1 MKRRMYY
8 RSTTGDEGK
17 KWNERRRRGLYEAR
31 ISRHE
36 IAATRE
42 NLRGLIM
49 GRRAGRVLRTRTGRE
64 RKREGEGEQVRD
76 VRWAAPQGRA
86 SEAPYYFS
94 LKQIG
99 GQTAPLANARTSTH
113 AFISLRE
120 LNNPRTDLVEIV
132 ISSKNHRC
140 EQFSEFRFLIKLS
153 TFYLEEYCESFSRD
167 T

>member
-64 RKREGEGEQVRD
+64 RKRERER
-76 VRWAAPQGRA
+76 R
-86 SEAPYYFS
+86 
-94 LKQIG
+94 
-99 GQTAPLANARTSTH
+99 RTG
-113 AFISLRE
+113 A
-120 LNNPRTDLVEIV
+120 
-132 ISSKNHRC
+132 
-140 EQFSEFRFLIKLS
+140 
-153 TFYLEEYCESFSRD
+153 
-167 T
+167 

>member
-49 GRRAGRVLRTRTGRE
+49 GRRAGRVLRTRRENGE
-64 RKREGEGEQVRD
+64 RKKEREREGEGEQVRD

-140 EQFSEFRFLIKLS
+140 EQFSEFRFLVKLS
-153 TFYLEEYCESFSRD
+153 TFYLEEYRE
-167 T
+167 